1 MKRNF
6 EISKWFIESATFPQ
20 ILNEFMLECKIK
32 DMQYFFVGLLKKALI
47 KTYEKESTQM
57 EYEEFK
63 EKSCIV
69 KLFHTW

>member
-1 MKRNF
+1 
-6 EISKWFIESATFPQ
+6 
-20 ILNEFMLECKIK
+20 MLECKIK
-32 DMQYFFVGLLKKALI
+32 DMHYFFVGLLKKALI
-47 KTYEKESTQM
+47 KTYEQESTQM